1 MILVPFYIVFFG
13 NNNRMTPRPVWGT
26 DTYSFHRLRL
36 FLCLEL
42 SPDWFLVLWVE
53 FFADYYFS
61 LCKRAEEAVTR
72 AIRANERLPTSFICP
87 SLIIGPTHAKRHPK
101 SGALTPLVIA
111 SFPCLFTM
119 SNDNNSPPP
128 TPSVPSARRASFSP
142 GQKLSE
148 LFGRSPTNCS
158 GPPIYPSPIATA
170 AANAQ
175 AQQRRRISITSLG
188 LSGSPTQSSTFSQA
202 RVRQDSLSSG
212 GSIDENAVD
221 DSEAA
226 PNGSPTS
233 PFARR
238 MSFGAKALRDV
249 KTGTGVG
256 NNGRLS
262 VNLDSSPPAQG
273 RGLSSSHTRTDT
285 YLRNISNYIFRW
297 RLQLVGAIKI

>member
-1 MILVPFYIVFFG
+1 
-13 NNNRMTPRPVWGT
+13 
-26 DTYSFHRLRL
+26 
-36 FLCLEL
+36 
-42 SPDWFLVLWVE
+42 
-53 FFADYYFS
+53 
-61 LCKRAEEAVTR
+61 
-72 AIRANERLPTSFICP
+72 
-87 SLIIGPTHAKRHPK
+87 
-101 SGALTPLVIA
+101 
-111 SFPCLFTM
+111 M

-148 LFGRSPTNCS
+148 LFGRSPTNSS
-158 GPPIYPSPIATA
+158 GPPLYPSPIATA

-175 AQQRRRISITSLG
+175 AQQRRRMSITSLG

-202 RVRQDSLSSG
+202 RARQDSLSSC

-238 MSFGAKALRDV
+238 MSFGARALRDV

-262 VNLDSSPPAQG
+262 VKLASSPPAQG
-273 RGLSSSHTRTDT
+273 RVLSSSHTSTDKH
-285 YLRNISNYIFRW
+285 LRIISNYNANAQVKASIGRNN
-297 RLQLVGAIKI
+297 